1 MRPRQSSVSSVG
13 SRWNSTLRSGIQYSA
28 ELRLLPV
35 LFLLLSWRL
44 FLRGACGHT
53 REALLSEAGFEKVFR
68 TQNWVCRSKQF
79 CRWFCFLLGQ
89 VGCIL
94 VAAWT
99 HLKLAS
105 YYFVASGGLI
115 VCRQKKAH
123 QPFAALRWLLE
134 VFLAVEEF
142 VGFSRRWP
150 ASIWMIV
157 LNTLLPL
164 VGPPCPSRLL
174 PKFSAQKE
182 HESWSFQSIPLLI
195 NSINLKRDG
204 VGICLGKYVAGWR
217 IEGFLTPPSF
227 RYRVNY
233 IG

>member
-1 MRPRQSSVSSVG
+1 M
-13 SRWNSTLRSGIQYSA
+13 I
-28 ELRLLPV
+28 
-35 LFLLLSWRL
+35 LFL
-44 FLRGACGHT
+44 
-53 REALLSEAGFEKVFR
+53 V
-68 TQNWVCRSKQF
+68 
-79 CRWFCFLLGQ
+79 
-89 VGCIL
+89 
-94 VAAWT
+94 
-99 HLKLAS
+99 
-105 YYFVASGGLI
+105 VASGVHIGCCLNPLE
-115 VCRQKKAH
+115 VSFLLFRCVWWLDCLLLKEGASA
-123 QPFAALRWLLE
+123 FCSLRWLLE

-182 HESWSFQSIPLLI
+182 HESWSFQSIPLSI

-204 VGICLGKYVAGWR
+204 VGICLGKYVARWR

>member
-1 MRPRQSSVSSVG
+1 M
-13 SRWNSTLRSGIQYSA
+13 I
-28 ELRLLPV
+28 
-35 LFLLLSWRL
+35 LFLA
-44 FLRGACGHT
+44 GASGVHI
-53 REALLSEAGFEKVFR
+53 
-68 TQNWVCRSKQF
+68 VCCLNPLEVS
-79 CRWFCFLLGQ
+79 FLLFRCVWWLDCLPLKGGPSAFCSPQ
-89 VGCIL
+89 MI
-94 VAAWT
+94 AWGV
-99 HLKLAS
+99 S
-105 YYFVASGGLI
+105 CCCG
-115 VCRQKKAH
+115 VC
-123 QPFAALRWLLE
+123 
-134 VFLAVEEF
+134 
-142 VGFSRRWP
+142 GFSRRWP

-174 PKFSAQKE
+174 PKFSAQKD

-204 VGICLGKYVAGWR
+204 VGICLGKDVGRWS

>member
-1 MRPRQSSVSSVG
+1 MILFFVGASGVHIGCCLNPLEVS
-13 SRWNSTLRSGIQYSA
+13 
-28 ELRLLPV
+28 
-35 LFLLLSWRL
+35 FLLFRCVWWLDCLPLKEGPSAFCSPWVIAWSVCCCWR
-44 FLRGACGHT
+44 
-53 REALLSEAGFEKVFR
+53 
-68 TQNWVCRSKQF
+68 VC
-79 CRWFCFLLGQ
+79 
-89 VGCIL
+89 
-94 VAAWT
+94 
-99 HLKLAS
+99 
-105 YYFVASGGLI
+105 
-115 VCRQKKAH
+115 
-123 QPFAALRWLLE
+123 
-134 VFLAVEEF
+134 
-142 VGFSRRWP
+142 GFSRRWP

-182 HESWSFQSIPLLI
+182 HESWSFQSIPFLI

-204 VGICLGKYVAGWR
+204 VGICSGKYVARWR